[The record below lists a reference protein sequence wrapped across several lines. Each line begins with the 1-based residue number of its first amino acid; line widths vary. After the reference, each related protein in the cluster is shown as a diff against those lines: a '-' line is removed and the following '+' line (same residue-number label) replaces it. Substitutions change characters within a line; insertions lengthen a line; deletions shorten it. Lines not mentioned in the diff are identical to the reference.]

1 MADYSWVKDQSGN
14 ICGIWLKDHS
24 ALQKPGSVE
33 TLLMLKNCEHLVG
46 PYLRK
51 MYRTVPNKVNS
62 EGGCFVMFGS
72 AKAPG
77 E

>member
-14 ICGIWLKDHS
+14 ICGMWLKDPG
-24 ALQKPGSVE
+24 ALKKPGSVE
-33 TLLMLKNCEHLVG
+33 ALLMINNCEHLLG
-46 PYLRK
+46 AYLGKR
-51 MYRTVPNKVNS
+51 YRTVPNKANS

-72 AKAPG
+72 SKAPG

>member
-1 MADYSWVKDQSGN
+1 MADYSWVKDQSGS
-14 ICGIWLKDHS
+14 ICGIWLKDPS
-24 ALQKPGSVE
+24 NIQKRGYVE
-33 TLLMLKNCEHLVG
+33 TLLVLNCQHLLG